1 MKNAACAGSGAEAA
15 RAASRD
21 APEAAGL
28 SIAFVVDRFGSR
40 FGGAEA
46 YGVALMRELSA
57 AGHRITVFAREY
69 DSACDLRL
77 PFHPIR
83 ISRRWPSW
91 IRVWLFARRA
101 ACATRQ
107 SFDIVHS
114 HMNGWCGD
122 VEVIHVTPVRYRWR
136 VQPMPVFKRLLSFV
150 SPRVRTYLR
159 LEARRVTMRPAHRV
173 VAVSQL
179 IAHQLEAAYRRPA
192 AQFPVIAPGVATVP
206 PVSAE
211 QRREQRQALGLP
223 ARGTL
228 CLLVARN
235 PMRKG
240 LPTVLR
246 ALEHLPPDVLL
257 LVVGANAAS
266 RDCVARA
273 PEAVRQR
280 VHLVAET
287 SQVAPY
293 YRAADLYVHPTLN
306 DSFGMAPLEAMSFG
320 LPVVLSPA
328 PWCGFA
334 QYVTPEDEALVLSH
348 PERADELS
356 VAIARLRSD
365 PALRA
370 RLRTG
375 MQAVLARHAWSEV
388 ARQYVQLYEDI
399 RHERNSRSS

>member
-1 MKNAACAGSGAEAA
+1 MT
-15 RAASRD
+15 
-21 APEAAGL
+21 APNPLADGRVRPAAGL

-46 YGVALMRELSA
+46 YGVALMRELAA

-77 PFHPIR
+77 PFRPIR
-83 ISRRWPSW
+83 SGRRWPSW

-101 ACATRQ
+101 ARQTRQ
-107 SFDIVHS
+107 GFDIVHS

-136 VQPMPVFKRLLSFV
+136 VQAMSPVRRWLSCV
-150 SPRVRTYLR
+150 SPRVRTYLG
-159 LEARRVTMRPAHRV
+159 LEARRVAPQPAHRV

-179 IAHQLEAAYRRPA
+179 IAHQLEQAYGFSET
-192 AQFPVIAPGVATVP
+192 QIPVIPPGVAAEP
-206 PVSAE
+206 PVTAAQKHQS
-211 QRREQRQALGLP
+211 REALSLP
-223 ARGTL
+223 AQGTL

-235 PMRKG
+235 PLRKG

-246 ALEHLPPDVLL
+246 ALQQLPDDVLL

-266 RDCVARA
+266 RDCVAQA
-273 PEAVRQR
+273 PESVRAR
-280 VHLVAET
+280 VHLVPET

-320 LPVVLSPA
+320 LPVILSPA

-334 QYVTPEDEALVLSH
+334 QYVKAGEEALVLSH
-348 PERADELS
+348 PERADELAQ
-356 VAIARLRSD
+356 AIERLMSDSALRDRLRV
-365 PALRA
+365 
-370 RLRTG
+370 G
-375 MQAVLARHAWSEV
+375 MQGVLARHAWPEV
-388 ARQYVQLYEDI
+388 ARQYLALYADI
-399 RHERNSRSS
+399 QRERQA